1 MLLKV
6 ANPEPEATL
15 TAKTGA
21 NKPRTI
27 AVTNISTLFGP
38 DRTIAKDDK
47 PEIKLKQILQK
58 PRVRK
63 DTAQDRSVL
72 TPTGNK
78 DSTKILEIMAHS
90 ILKLLDL
97 LGYRGMKKTAGTF
110 ASYTLKS
117 FLPRKC

>member
-38 DRTIAKDDK
+38 DKTIAKDDK

-58 PRVRK
+58 PRVKK
-63 DTAQDRSVL
+63 DTAQDRI
-72 TPTGNK
+72 GWQMG
-78 DSTKILEIMAHS
+78 TKIIPKHQQLCQSQYDCHICVS
-90 ILKLLDL
+90 LVF
-97 LGYRGMKKTAGTF
+97 G
-110 ASYTLKS
+110 S
-117 FLPRKC
+117 